1 MMEADGIVSKANHV
15 GKRDVLMLKFF
26 LIFLWLVLAF
36 ESNAENK
43 DNIIKN
49 LNNTNNLYFNFEQ
62 NINGKIEKG
71 NCTIEYPKKIFCE
84 YAKANNKI
92 LVSNGKSLVVRTI
105 TSYYRYPLDK
115 TPLNLILDKNYLID
129 KINELE
135 ERVIDN
141 NLINYKIKEQDN
153 EIVIFFDNKT
163 FDLVGWQNTD
173 IYQNFNITFLSSIKK
188 NRVIAK
194 NLFKLPSQN

>member
-1 MMEADGIVSKANHV
+1 
-15 GKRDVLMLKFF
+15 MLKFF
-26 LIFLWLVLAF
+26 LIFLWLVLTF
-36 ESNAENK
+36 ESNAEIK

-62 NINGKIEKG
+62 NVNGKIEKG

-105 TSYYRYPLDK
+105 TSYYRYPLNK